1 MPEFTGHRDIRS
13 YIRVIWRWKL
23 LIVVLVVG
31 APVVA
36 YLLERGK
43 PNQYSATATV
53 SPNSSGTVATTG
65 TSVFQTDNIDALSQ
79 LITTSSVAT
88 VAGAEL
94 KPPQTGSE
102 AVDGVSTSANEGCR
116 CRQRLCHRAQRR
128 RFQTCQGQPQA
139 GDRDHQG
146 AARKR
151 EQDERQLQQP

>member
-102 AVDGVSTSANEGCR
+102 AVDGVST
-116 CRQRLCHRAQRR
+116 RLPMSPTPLPPRSTSTVPNMPRPTSGRR
-128 RFQTCQGQPQA
+128 SRPPRRSSQT
-139 GDRDHQG
+139 
-146 AARKR
+146 
-151 EQDERQLQQP
+151 